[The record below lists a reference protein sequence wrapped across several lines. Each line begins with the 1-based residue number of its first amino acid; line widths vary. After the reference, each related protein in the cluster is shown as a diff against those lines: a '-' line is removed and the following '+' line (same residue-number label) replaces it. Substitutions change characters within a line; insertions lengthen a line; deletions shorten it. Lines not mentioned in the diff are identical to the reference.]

1 MHILTIS
8 GSLRDESFNSL
19 LLKAFEAHAGGHT
32 VTHATL
38 AGIPLYDQ
46 DLESEFP
53 ESVTAL
59 KAQIRAADG
68 IIIATPEY
76 NRSIPGI
83 LKNMIDWTSR
93 PYGDNAWAK
102 KPVYVVGAST
112 GSIGTAVAQTDLRK
126 IMLYLD
132 AHVLGQP
139 EFYMGN
145 AREKFSAEGE
155 LTDESTIE
163 HITKALAVFTTF
175 AERFKN

>member
-1 MHILTIS
+1 MNILTIS

-19 LLKAFEAHAGGHT
+19 LLKAFEKNAEDDIT
-32 VTHATL
+32 FTHATL

-46 DLESEFP
+46 DLESDFP
-53 ESVTAL
+53 EVVTAL
-59 KAQIRAADG
+59 KTKIRAADG
-68 IIIATPEY
+68 IVIATPEY

-93 PYGDNAWAK
+93 PYGDNAWAG

-132 AHVLGQP
+132 ARVLGQP

-145 AREKFSAEGE
+145 ATEKFSPEGE
-155 LTDESTIE
+155 LIDESTIA
-163 HITKALAVFTTF
+163 HITKALTAFTAF
-175 AERFKN
+175 AARFK